1 MRYIKKTFFLFA
13 FCIYALIG
21 MAQQK
26 STSNIRTRAE
36 IHSDRILLRWIPS
49 DAKSWDLL
57 NQYGVRLERLT
68 VSRSGVVLDKPEL
81 KVLSERLKPEATDTL
96 KRIAAQYPMGAVIAQ
111 AVFGE
116 DFEVSLGN
124 NPISKAI
131 SLDEIR

>member
-1 MRYIKKTFFLFA
+1 MRYIKKTLFLFA

-26 STSNIRTRAE
+26 STSNIRARAE

-81 KVLSERLKPEATDTL
+81 KSSFGKVETRSDRYIKTDCSTISDGSSHCTGCLWGRL
-96 KRIAAQYPMGAVIAQ
+96 
-111 AVFGE
+111 
-116 DFEVSLGN
+116 
-124 NPISKAI
+124 
-131 SLDEIR
+131 